1 MLRLVCATLVLLA
14 LPLLPATAQLSGDL
28 GISVGFNA
36 STLHSSTDDGLG
48 FRSSA
53 VGGFYGQLDVV
64 GPVDLRSDLLFS
76 QKGVAVS
83 GDQAELIYQANYLEL
98 PVLIR
103 SRLPVLD
110 QFDLRL
116 MAGPAVALKIFE
128 QQTFRRSTINV
139 PVENAP
145 FFERTDLGVTVG
157 AAANLGT
164 DDVPLGL
171 DVRYTLGLVDATR
184 SVGEQTGNI
193 PAFPESG
200 RNGALTVLLS
210 FRITG
215 GNS

>member
-1 MLRLVCATLVLLA
+1 MRRVACLTVALLVLA
-14 LPLLPATAQLSGDL
+14 ASPVAAQVSGDI
-28 GISVGFNA
+28 GISVGLNA

-53 VGGFYGQLDVV
+53 VGGVYGRLDVA

-83 GDQAELIYQANYLEL
+83 GDQAELVYQANYLEL

-103 SRLPVLD
+103 GQLPVLD

-139 PVENAP
+139 SADNAP
-145 FFERTDLGVTVG
+145 FFERTDVGITVG

-164 DDVPLGL
+164 DEAPLGL

-184 SVGEQTGNI
+184 SVEEQSGNI

-200 RNGALTVLLS
+200 RNGALTVLVS
-210 FRITG
+210 FRISG
-215 GNS
+215 GS